1 MAEQAKSIEDLRS
14 AELDIRTIPLD
25 LIDPDE
31 QNPNEMPPELYDGMV
46 RDIRESGYAQP
57 ILVRPLPG
65 GRFKMV
71 DGEHRW
77 RALGEL
83 GYAAA
88 PAVVIEAEDDDD
100 ARMKLLTMNRFR
112 GQFVPIKLAYLLADL
127 ATRIPEKE
135 MTRRLGMEEAELRD
149 SLRLAHFT
157 DDLGIALREAQ
168 ERENKDAPT
177 VLTFVCAQRDAQ
189 AIERAVDAL
198 KSDKVDRGQALAK
211 ICREH
216 AKAEREKARAAAPA

>member
-1 MAEQAKSIEDLRS
+1 VADEAKSIEDLRS

-31 QNPNEMPPELYDGMV
+31 KNPNEMDPALYDGML
-46 RDIRESGYAQP
+46 RDIRERGYTQP
-57 ILVRPLPG
+57 ILVWPRD
-65 GRFKMV
+65 GRFQMI

-88 PAVVIEAEDDDD
+88 PAVVIEAESEDE
-100 ARMKLLTMNRFR
+100 ARLKLLTMNRFR

-135 MTRRLGMEEAELRD
+135 MSRRLGMDDAELRD

-168 ERENKDAPT
+168 EREAKDAPT
-177 VLTFVCAQRDAQ
+177 VLSFVCAQRDAQ
-189 AIERAVDAL
+189 AIERAVEAL
-198 KSDKVDRGQALAK
+198 TSDKLDRGQALAK
-211 ICREH
+211 ICRGHE
-216 AKAEREKARAAAPA
+216 KAEREKARAASAQA